1 VSGSFTWDRATGTV
15 SVDLRVPGASGV
27 RTVSGS
33 WNADVSGAMATL
45 RVTGAL
51 GPATLVFPAP

>member
-1 VSGSFTWDRATGTV
+1 M
-15 SVDLRVPGASGV
+15 RVPGASGV

-33 WNADVSGAMATL
+33 WNADDSGAVATL

-51 GPATLVFPAP
+51 GPTTLVFPAP